1 MTEWLRSRSAKPYT
15 RVRFSLPPRTACNFK
30 PPIADLSPG
39 FLNLAA
45 PSDSERGCVEI
56 VKLREQLGKEPDFAG
71 NLPARPDWD
80 TYFIQV
86 AFAIAERA
94 DCTRMK
100 VGAVITD
107 KDHRIMATGY
117 NGAPAGSP
125 GCLEGACPRG
135 RHYTVRI
142 HPEDYAFPEDH
153 ELACACGSALPC
165 SKSAKPGEGSYDD
178 CISIHAEANA
188 IVYAGRDRCIG
199 STLYC
204 TYAPCVNC
212 VKLIKAAA
220 IIRVVIP

>member
-1 MTEWLRSRSAKPYT
+1 M
-15 RVRFSLPPRTACNFK
+15 SLPWRKDP
-30 PPIADLSPG
+30 
-39 FLNLAA
+39 FL
-45 PSDSERGCVEI
+45 

-71 NLPARPDWD
+71 NLPAHLRLDWD
-80 TYFIQV
+80 PYFIQI
-86 AFAIAERA
+86 AFAVAERG

-117 NGAPAGSP
+117 NGAPAGFP

-135 RHYTVRI
+135 KHYLSDKHGDFITQV
-142 HPEDYAFPEDH
+142 
-153 ELACACGSALPC
+153 CACGNRWPC

-178 CISIHAEANA
+178 CISCHAEANA

-204 TYAPCVNC
+204 TYAPCHGC
-212 VKLIKAAA
+212 LKLIKAAA
-220 IIRVVIP
+220 ISRVVIP